1 MIDIIIKNLPILV
14 VLTPLMM
21 SLIVVL
27 ISNNFL
33 SWLLTL
39 FTTLITLIFSLLLY
53 QEVYLHTAISYA
65 LGNWVPPLGI
75 EYLIDKVSIIPII
88 IIALI
93 SFLATFFASKIMPA
107 EINNS
112 SISKVYSLW
121 LLAIAGLIGLVTTGD
136 AFNLFVFLE
145 ISSLASVALV
155 AMGGQKDKQALVAAY
170 NYLILGAIGATFYV
184 IGVGLLYGITGTL
197 NLADLSNRIAAISD
211 NKALIAGFGFMVI
224 GIMLKAAVFPLHIW
238 LPRAYA
244 YAPSAVSVLLA
255 ATATKASLY
264 ILARILFSVFD
275 ISDNLVT
282 YTLQYIILP
291 LSILAMFAGTIMAIY
306 EKDIK
311 RLLAHSSIAQI
322 GYITLAF
329 AIGTKASVAA
339 GFIHLFNHALIKG
352 ALFMA
357 ITSMGFYINKRIT
370 INNLSGLGRAMP
382 ITFVCFVICSLSLAG
397 IPLTAGFISKLYI
410 IKASISADG
419 IWIAFLILA
428 SSALSVVYL
437 WKMIEALWFHES
449 PKVPNIKEKPEI
461 YIALLMIT
469 FLNIYFGLD
478 ASIVVNS
485 SFEAANQ
492 LLGVQK

>member
-1 MIDIIIKNLPILV
+1 
-14 VLTPLMM
+14 
-21 SLIVVL
+21 
-27 ISNNFL
+27 
-33 SWLLTL
+33 
-39 FTTLITLIFSLLLY
+39 
-53 QEVYLHTAISYA
+53 
-65 LGNWVPPLGI
+65 
-75 EYLIDKVSIIPII
+75 
-88 IIALI
+88 
-93 SFLATFFASKIMPA
+93 
-107 EINNS
+107 
-112 SISKVYSLW
+112 
-121 LLAIAGLIGLVTTGD
+121 
-136 AFNLFVFLE
+136 
-145 ISSLASVALV
+145 
-155 AMGGQKDKQALVAAY
+155 
-170 NYLILGAIGATFYV
+170 
-184 IGVGLLYGITGTL
+184 
-197 NLADLSNRIAAISD
+197 
-211 NKALIAGFGFMVI
+211 MVI

-478 ASIVVNS
+478 ASMVVNS